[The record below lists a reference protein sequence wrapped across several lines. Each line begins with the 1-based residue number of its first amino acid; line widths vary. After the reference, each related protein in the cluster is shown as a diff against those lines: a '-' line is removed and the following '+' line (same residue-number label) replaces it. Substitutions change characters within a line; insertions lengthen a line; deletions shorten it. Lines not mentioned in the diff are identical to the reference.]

1 MTRHQR
7 KPTAR
12 EIRTVL
18 LYLPFHILVTA
29 ATWRDLKRRP
39 SSQVRGSKRLWRIVS
54 AVNTMGSV
62 AYLVFGR
69 KSD

>member
-1 MTRHQR
+1 MTRHQG

-12 EIRTVL
+12 DLRTVL

-29 ATWRDLKRRP
+29 VTWRDLKRRP

-54 AVNTMGSV
+54 AANTLGSL
-62 AYLVFGR
+62 AYLVIGR
-69 KSD
+69 KSS